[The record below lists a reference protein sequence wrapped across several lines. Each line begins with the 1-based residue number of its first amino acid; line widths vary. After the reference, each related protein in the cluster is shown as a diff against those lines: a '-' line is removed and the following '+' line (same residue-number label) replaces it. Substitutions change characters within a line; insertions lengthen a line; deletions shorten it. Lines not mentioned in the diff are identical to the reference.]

1 MTASVPVVLERE
13 NVNDEAV
20 TLVRWFR
27 QHGDRVETGVLLA
40 EIETSKAN
48 VEVHAPVAGYL
59 AQEYPEGAEVPVM
72 SAIGHI
78 LEQAPETGAPSTAP
92 ARAIAPQGL
101 KETSTS
107 GAVKVARD
115 TNGRASAADLSQQFR
130 TSTQYRQ
137 RFSPLAARM
146 MEKNG
151 LTAADFAGLSV
162 VRKQDVLDR
171 LNPPSAESEP
181 DPQPAATVSSGAASA
196 PITQSYREV
205 PLSKM
210 KRREAAALS
219 AGVRNAVSSAVS
231 VTCFTRGL
239 HRIIETR
246 MPGGSASAVII
257 CEVSRLL
264 RKYPSLNATFHDNRM
279 LQYDQINVG
288 YAMDDG
294 RGLKVAVI
302 SECDTLSLQDIT
314 AQLRDLTVAYISDK
328 LTPAQIANSTFTIS
342 DLSGVGVSDFLPL
355 ISENQGGILGVSAE
369 QYAPD
374 GSYGAYTLTLTFDH
388 QLTNGRTAAL
398 FLSDLKE
405 RLRGY
410 EDTVQDSSAILACS
424 RCGRSGAELSSSNHY
439 LLRSAIPEG
448 YICTLCAAGY

>member
-20 TLVRWFR
+20 TLVRWFV
-27 QHGDRVETGVLLA
+27 QHGEKVENGALLA

-48 VEVHAPVAGYL
+48 VEVHAPAAGYL
-59 AQEYPEGAEVPVM
+59 AQEYPQGAEVPVM

-78 LEQAPETGAPSTAP
+78 LDEAPATGAPSSLPSTAP
-92 ARAIAPQGL
+92 ARAVAARDG
-101 KETSTS
+101 KETSAA
-107 GAVKVARD
+107 GPEKIARD
-115 TNGRASAADLSQQFR
+115 TSAGASAADPSPQFR
-130 TSTQYRQ
+130 ASTQYRQ

-146 MEKNG
+146 MEMHG
-151 LTAADFAGLSV
+151 LAATDFAGLSV

-171 LNPPSAESEP
+171 LSPPSAEPE
-181 DPQPAATVSSGAASA
+181 PAATVPSEVASS
-196 PITQSYREV
+196 PITQPYREV

-219 AGVRNAVSSAVS
+219 AGVRNALSSAVS

-239 HRIIETR
+239 RRIVETR
-246 MPGGSASAVII
+246 VPGGNASAVIVY
-257 CEVSRLL
+257 EVSRLL
-264 RKYPSLNATFHDNRM
+264 RKYPSLNATCRDNRV
-279 LQYDQINVG
+279 LQYEQVNIG

-294 RGLKVAVI
+294 RGLKVAVL
-302 SECDTLSLQDIT
+302 SECDTRSLQDIT
-314 AQLRDLTVAYISDK
+314 AQLRDLTVAYLGDK

-342 DLSGVGVSDFLPL
+342 DLSGVGVSDFFPL
-355 ISENQGGILGVSAE
+355 ISENQGGILGISAE

-374 GSYGAYTLTLTFDH
+374 GGYGAYTLTLTFDH

-405 RLRGY
+405 RLQGY
-410 EDTVQDSSAILACS
+410 EETVQGSSRTIACS
-424 RCGRSGAELSSSNHY
+424 RCGRTGSELTSSNHY

-448 YICTLCAAGY
+448 YICSLCASGY